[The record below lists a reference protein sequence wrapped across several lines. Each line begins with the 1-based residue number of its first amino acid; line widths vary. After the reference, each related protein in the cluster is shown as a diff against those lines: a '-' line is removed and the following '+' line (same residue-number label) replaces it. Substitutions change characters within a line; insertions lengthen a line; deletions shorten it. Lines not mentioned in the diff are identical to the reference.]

1 MTSAPLTAALPAAPG
16 DRFRQA
22 AVVVST
28 LATIAV
34 NGAANALPLN
44 GQGTGEI
51 SDRFAV
57 LVIPAGYVFAIWG
70 VIYVG
75 LLAYAIVQALP
86 ARAADPR
93 LRSIGWAAVVA
104 NTLNATWMFAWHWE
118 LFPLSL
124 ALMVGLLATLVVI
137 GERLGVGRAPTRG
150 LDRWAVNV
158 TWTVYLGWITVATIT
173 NAAVVLAA
181 AGFDG
186 AGLEPATWAAGVLGA
201 GIAIGGWWLATR
213 RAVAY
218 GIVLAWAYL
227 GIAVKEQATEIV
239 AGTALL
245 GAAAFAALVLGIA
258 ARRLREERD
267 ARAVRAAVAGDRD
280 GVGRTDD
287 PRGAGRDGD
296 PRGAA

>member
-1 MTSAPLTAALPAAPG
+1 MSAAAAIAVTATPTVG
-16 DRFRQA
+16 DRVRQA

-34 NGAANALPLN
+34 NGAANAVPLN

-57 LVIPAGYVFAIWG
+57 FVIPAGFIFAIWG
-70 VIYVG
+70 VIYLG
-75 LLAYAIVQALP
+75 LLAYATVQALSS
-86 ARAADPR
+86 RAADPR
-93 LRSIGWAAVVA
+93 LRSIGWAAVAA
-104 NTLNATWMFAWHWE
+104 NVLNGAWIFAWHWE

-124 ALMVGLLATLVVI
+124 ALMTGLLATLVVI
-137 GERLGVGRAPTRG
+137 GERLGVGRAPTAG
-150 LDRWAVNV
+150 LDRWAVNLP
-158 TWTVYLGWITVATIT
+158 WTVYLGWITVATIT
-173 NAAVVLAA
+173 NVAVVLAA

-186 AGLEPATWAAGVLGA
+186 AGIEPATWAAGVLGT

-218 GIVLAWAYL
+218 GVVLAWAYV

-245 GAAAFAALVLGIA
+245 GAAAFAALVLGISA
-258 ARRLREERD
+258 GRLRD
-267 ARAVRAAVAGDRD
+267 AREARD
-280 GVGRTDD
+280 A
-287 PRGAGRDGD
+287 RGA
-296 PRGAA
+296 RGLRSAP